1 VNAAAAKGDS
11 RVVPPAGRPV
21 VFIVGASGDLGVDLS
36 EHLAQQGACVVAG
49 HRTRPERLQE
59 LARSPERVGRG
70 AVEPVAV
77 EATDLASLERAVDAA
92 VARHGRLDALVFM
105 SAILK
110 DNLLSF
116 MSEADWDAVV
126 DTNLKGAFLA
136 CKAAVRP
143 MLNARAGR
151 IVLVSSL
158 SGLRGV
164 AGQANY
170 CASKAG
176 LTGLARSL
184 AHELARFRVLVNVV
198 APGLIDSSVNEQLGD
213 KRREQLLAGVALRRV
228 GERREVSALIRW
240 LVLDPDATYVTGQ
253 VISVDGGSA

>member
-1 VNAAAAKGDS
+1 VSAAPSKG
-11 RVVPPAGRPV
+11 GRPGNSPTGKPV
-21 VFIVGASGDLGVDLS
+21 VFVVGASGDLGLDLC
-36 EHLAQQGACVVAG
+36 EHLAQQNACVVAG
-49 HRTRPERLQE
+49 YRTRPERLQE
-59 LARSPERVGRG
+59 LAGNADRVRGG
-70 AVEPVAV
+70 AVEPVAI
-77 EATDLASLERAVDAA
+77 ETTDLASLERAVDAA
-92 VARHGRLDALVFM
+92 FARHGRLDALVFM

-176 LTGLARSL
+176 LTGLARAL

-198 APGLIDSSVNEQLGD
+198 APGLIDSNVNEQLGE
-213 KRREQLLAGVALRRV
+213 KRREALLAGVALRRV
-228 GERREVSALIRW
+228 GQKREVSSLIRW

>member
-1 VNAAAAKGDS
+1 VSPSAPDS
-11 RVVPPAGRPV
+11 KKPVVPPAGRPV
-21 VFIVGASGDLGVDLS
+21 VLVVGASGDLGLDLC
-36 EHLAQQGACVVAG
+36 EHLAQQNACVVAG
-49 HRTRPERLQE
+49 YRTRPDRLNE
-59 LARSPERVGRG
+59 LARSPERLGRG
-70 AVEPVAV
+70 AVEPVAI

-92 VARHGRLDALVFM
+92 VVRHGRLDALVFM

-126 DTNLKGAFLA
+126 DTNLKGAFLS

-158 SGLRGV
+158 SGIRGV

-176 LTGLARSL
+176 LTGLARAL

-198 APGLIDSSVNEQLGD
+198 APGLIESKVNEQLTE
-213 KRREQLLAGVALRRV
+213 KRREQLLAGIALQRV
-228 GERREVSALIRW
+228 GRQREVSALIRW

-253 VISVDGGSA
+253 VISVDGGSV

>member
-1 VNAAAAKGDS
+1 MSA
-11 RVVPPAGRPV
+11 PAPRGERPV
-21 VFIVGASGDLGVDLS
+21 VLVVGASGDLGVDLC

-49 HRTRPERLQE
+49 YRTRRGRLDE
-59 LARSPERVGRG
+59 LARDPARVRTG

-105 SAILK
+105 PAILK

-116 MSEADWDAVV
+116 MSEEEWDSVV
-126 DTNLKGAFLA
+126 DTDLKGAFLA

-170 CASKAG
+170 CAAKAG

-184 AHELARFRVLVNVV
+184 AHELARFQVVVNVV
-198 APGLIDSSVNEQLGD
+198 APGLIDSSVNDQLGE
-213 KRREQLLAGVALRRV
+213 KRREALLGGVALRRV
-228 GERREVSALIRW
+228 GRRREVSALIRW